1 MLWYTAAQLAK
12 LQLPGIPGT
21 ERGVQMAADRGQWRK
36 QKRQGRGGGWEYAA
50 DSLPPEARI
59 ELVRRETANAV
70 PAPMVP
76 SAASAAPAPVTDL
89 RTYQSAPMKARQI
102 ILDHIGAQI
111 LQLGV
116 SRAVAEAEFCRLAHA
131 NQLPAHLQ
139 QAARDA
145 NARAGEGRV
154 VSTGS
159 LRRWHQDMQRGGAE
173 ALAVK
178 ATNVRTDLPAWF
190 QPFWQVYAIPSKP
203 TVAAA
208 YEELQRRAPG
218 IELPHLRSVQRF
230 VDGLDAITRNRG
242 RFGPREMKKFRAYRT
257 RDDSMLLPTDIYTA
271 DGHKADLEVATPDGR
286 IIRPEIITVIDV
298 PTRKVVGWSAGYAES
313 AHTVRQAL
321 LNATS
326 RHGICAIFY
335 VDNGSGFV
343 NEAMEHAVTGLLGR
357 LGITM
362 HNSLPYSSQ
371 SRGVIERFHQM
382 FVRAAKFKPSFMGA
396 DMDAEAKNLVFKRG
410 RKEIATLGQS
420 RLVMSWADFLIWA
433 QQRIDDYN
441 NRPHS
446 HFDKILDPATL
457 KRRHP
462 SPNEVWQQFVD
473 QGFEIDL
480 PDASVIDDAERP
492 YKLAI
497 VQRGQVRINSATYGH
512 ERLDAEGWHGQQVQV
527 GYDLHNPEKVWVRAE
542 DGRLICVAQ
551 LDWNKVPYMPKAAVE
566 QARERRLTVKI
577 RNADRKAEDL
587 RVERDGQPRSVG
599 FTVIDGL
606 SPEQEARAD
615 AQLAAIELPALPAPV
630 AQQPAAD
637 GERPTFLNE
646 EAWVEWMKAGNGD
659 ADDKAEFARKCRSA
673 AFCMAYDIPLPH
685 QGNGD
690 EAEMRA
696 AG

>member
-12 LQLPGIPGT
+12 LQLPGVPRT
-21 ERGVQMAADRGQWRK
+21 ERGVQFAADRGQWRK

-50 DSLPPEARI
+50 DSLPAEARL

-70 PAPMVP
+70 PALTVP
-76 SAASAAPAPVTDL
+76 AGTPVVTTPAADL
-89 RTYQSAPMKARQI
+89 RSYQSAPMKARQI
-102 ILDHIGAQI
+102 ILDHISAQI

-116 SRAVAEAEFCRLAHA
+116 SRSAAETEFCRMAHA
-131 NQLPAHLQ
+131 GTLPAHLQ

-159 LRRWHQDMQRGGAE
+159 LRRWHQELQRGGAE

-190 QPFWQVYAIPSKP
+190 PPFWQVYAIPSKP

-208 YEELQRRAPG
+208 YEELQRRVAG
-218 IELPHLRSVQRF
+218 IDLPHLRSVQRF
-230 VDGLDAITRNRG
+230 VDSLDAITRNRG

-271 DGHKADLEVATPDGR
+271 DGHKADLEVVTPDGRR
-286 IIRPEIITVIDV
+286 IIRPEIITVLDV
-298 PTRKVVGWSAGYAES
+298 PSRKVVGWSAGHSES
-313 AHTVRQAL
+313 GHNVRQAL
-321 LNATS
+321 LNAAS
-326 RHGICAIFY
+326 VHGICAIFY

-343 NEAMEHAVTGLLGR
+343 NEEMEHAITGLLGR

-382 FVRAAKFKPSFMGA
+382 WVRAAKFKPSFMGA

-410 RKEIATLGQS
+410 RKEIATIGQS
-420 RLVMSWADFLIWA
+420 RLVMTWSDFLVWA

-446 HFDKILDPATL
+446 HFDKILDPVTL

-473 QGFEIDL
+473 QGFELDL
-480 PDASVIDDAERP
+480 PDARVIDDAERP

-497 VQRGQVRINSATYGH
+497 VQRGQVRINNATYGH
-512 ERLDAEGWHGQQVQV
+512 ERLDADGWHGEQVQV
-527 GYDLHNPEKVWVRAE
+527 GYDLHDASKVWVRAE
-542 DGRLICVAQ
+542 DGRLICVAR
-551 LDWNKVPYMPKAAVE
+551 LDWNKVPYMPKAAIE
-566 QARERRLTVKI
+566 QARDRRLTVKI

-587 RVERDGQPRSVG
+587 RVERDGERPQPA
-599 FTVIDGL
+599 FTVIENL
-606 SPEQEARAD
+606 TPEQEAHAD
-615 AQLAAIELPALPAPV
+615 SQYAAIELQALPAP
-630 AQQPAAD
+630 AAPAD
-637 GERPTFLNE
+637 GERPTFIND
-646 EAWVEWMKAGNGD
+646 EAWIEWMKAGNGD
-659 ADDKAEFARKCRSA
+659 ADDRAEFARRCA
-673 AFCMAYDIPLPH
+673 NPGFCMAYDIPMPN
-685 QGNGD
+685 QGSGD
-690 EAEMRA
+690 EADLRA